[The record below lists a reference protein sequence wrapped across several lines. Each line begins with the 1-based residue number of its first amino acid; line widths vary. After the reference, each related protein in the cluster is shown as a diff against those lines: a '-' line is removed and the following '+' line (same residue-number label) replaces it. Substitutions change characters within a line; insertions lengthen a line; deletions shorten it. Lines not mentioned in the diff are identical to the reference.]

1 MEDDN
6 HFSSSV
12 VRKRTTA
19 EALKPFISQLQNF
32 RRPKKRTIKVSP
44 GAGHPVTTERYA
56 LQGSRHK
63 AQPNYNTVLLSPV
76 TAGVKLEMKYNG

>member
-1 MEDDN
+1 M
-6 HFSSSV
+6 
-12 VRKRTTA
+12 
-19 EALKPFISQLQNF
+19 
-32 RRPKKRTIKVSP
+32 SP